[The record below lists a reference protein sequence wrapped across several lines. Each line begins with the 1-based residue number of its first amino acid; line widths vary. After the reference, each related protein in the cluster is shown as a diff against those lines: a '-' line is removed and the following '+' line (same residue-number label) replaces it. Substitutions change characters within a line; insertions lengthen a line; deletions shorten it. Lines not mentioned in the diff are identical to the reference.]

1 MAARDLYEAINQ
13 VQDEVRF
20 LNDAGRRMD
29 EDAMRGII
37 YALGKLTNIVEALV
51 RDEDVPTVKGQ
62 RIE

>member
-1 MAARDLYEAINQ
+1 MAAKDLYEAINQ
-13 VQDEVRF
+13 VQDEVRW
-20 LNDAGRRMD
+20 RRMD

-51 RDEDVPTVKGQ
+51 REEDVPTIKGQ